1 MAITDSAVRV
11 DDLRGY
17 AQGEIFLLKKAGEHL
32 DAEVYNTTGFGSV
45 PADKFDAIDVQQL
58 AADTGFDLAWKNPR
72 RFWMMDAATVNL
84 VGEPQ
89 ELQGLMFNLMA
100 RMQMPVGFNPGQD
113 QSAMAYQPM
122 QIRRVSRYEFFAG
135 RPVFLLR
142 SPQGTTWVMQTFT
155 DHIDH
160 DLRESDLPGL
170 AARLALPDGWQY
182 KAATL
187 NQDLTITTD
196 GVANIVPDNLA
207 NMYQGCVDGVN
218 NFDPWD

>member
-1 MAITDSAVRV
+1 MAITGSAVRV

-17 AQGEIFLLKKAGEHL
+17 AQGEIFLLRNAGKHL

-84 VGEPQ
+84 VGEPR

-113 QSAMAYQPM
+113 QSAMAYHPM
-122 QIRRVSRYEFFAG
+122 QIRRVSKYEFLAG
-135 RPVFLLR
+135 RLVFLLR
-142 SPQGTTWVMQTFT
+142 SPQGITWVMQTFT
-155 DHIDH
+155 DHVDR

-170 AARLALPDGWQY
+170 AARLALPEGWQY

-187 NQDLTITTD
+187 HQDLTITTD
-196 GVANIVPDNLA
+196 GVANIVPDKLA

-218 NFDPWD
+218 NFDPWN

>member
-1 MAITDSAVRV
+1 
-11 DDLRGY
+11 
-17 AQGEIFLLKKAGEHL
+17 
-32 DAEVYNTTGFGSV
+32 
-45 PADKFDAIDVQQL
+45 
-58 AADTGFDLAWKNPR
+58 
-72 RFWMMDAATVNL
+72 
-84 VGEPQ
+84 
-89 ELQGLMFNLMA
+89 
-100 RMQMPVGFNPGQD
+100 
-113 QSAMAYQPM
+113 MAYHPM
-122 QIRRVSRYEFFAG
+122 QIRRVSKYEFLRG

-170 AARLALPDGWQY
+170 AARLALPEGWQY

-207 NMYQGCVDGVN
+207 NMYRGPPDDRRELRPLWSQRHPARGAYQERRTAEPGALCA
-218 NFDPWD
+218 PLKT